1 MTQKKIFAADK
12 ELFVLQTHLISEST
26 EKTIQIHDFL
36 EKIEDQ
42 ETNKQ
47 KIASPRFQI
56 AGMEFSI
63 DVYPD
68 SAVFDCPGFI
78 GVFLNNYSKETL
90 MSSVTVKE
98 ASGEMSSWEMEKS
111 EPEMGFGWDKFLSQE
126 KYREWAKDH
135 GDVLKLEVLVT
146 LHTKTE
152 GDGWTR

>member
-1 MTQKKIFAADK
+1 
-12 ELFVLQTHLISEST
+12 
-26 EKTIQIHDFL
+26 
-36 EKIEDQ
+36 
-42 ETNKQ
+42 
-47 KIASPRFQI
+47 
-56 AGMEFSI
+56 MEFSI

-68 SAVFDCPGFI
+68 SVVFDCPGFI

-111 EPEMGFGWDKFLSQE
+111 EPERVFGWDKFLSHE